1 MENIY
6 LLPNRYHLIGWILVI
21 IFLPLGLWHL
31 FGNFEFSF
39 LEVEI
44 PWGEQGEF
52 FLPKKENFSNE
63 LFALG
68 TLFGLVFISLAR
80 LKEEDEF
87 TKMVRLKSWH
97 FAMLLYTFSLIIAI
111 VFFYDVDF
119 IVALAFC
126 IYLPFVFFYI
136 RFRLF
141 MRSLNRQLSE

>member
-6 LLPNRYHLIGWILVI
+6 LLPNRYHLIGWILLI
-21 IFLPLGLWHL
+21 TFLPLGLLFL
-31 FGNFEFSF
+31 FGNFELTF

-44 PWGEQGEF
+44 PWRKEGDF

-68 TLFGLVFISLAR
+68 TLFGMVFISLAR
-80 LKEEDEF
+80 LKKEDEF

-97 FAMLLYTFSLIIAI
+97 FAMLLYTFCLIIAI
-111 VFFYDVDF
+111 VFFYEF
-119 IVALAFC
+119 NFWYALVFC
-126 IYLPFVFFYI
+126 IYLPFIFFYI

-141 MRSLNRQLSE
+141 MSLLNRQLYD